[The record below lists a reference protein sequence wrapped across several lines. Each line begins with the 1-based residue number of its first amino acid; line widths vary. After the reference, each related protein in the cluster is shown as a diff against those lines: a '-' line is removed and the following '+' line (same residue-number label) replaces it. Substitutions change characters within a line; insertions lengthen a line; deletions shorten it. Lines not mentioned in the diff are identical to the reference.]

1 MKTLSEAVC
10 ISRER
15 TPHPSTDAIDG
26 TIIQS
31 RAPIFALT
39 TAFTCAL
46 TACFLS
52 WRGSWLCSA
61 TFMTISALMGLWQ
74 IRIAYDAPTLVVHG
88 PIVILY
94 RRGVTAGSFVLSD
107 LSITEGFLGVVVA
120 LFALVLAGS
129 VLGGL
134 GLSCDLQ
141 TSLSLHL
148 SPAQCLFLGM
158 LGVWLAG
165 AGVSLSYLDLPR
177 RKALLRCGSK
187 RPRVIYFDDRNQ
199 RDQLRI
205 SLRALKLEE
214 VMLRVGLVRETDSHH
229 DDGDGTPR

>member
-1 MKTLSEAVC
+1 M
-10 ISRER
+10 SREP
-15 TPHPSTDAIDG
+15 TPQPPTETIDG
-26 TIIQS
+26 TIMQC
-31 RAPIFALT
+31 RAPIFPLT

-61 TFMTISALMGLWQ
+61 TFMSITALMGLWQ
-74 IRIAYDAPTLVVHG
+74 IRIAYNAPTLVAHG

-94 RRGVTAGSFVLSD
+94 RMGITDGSFVLSD
-107 LSITEGFLGVVVA
+107 LSIAEGYLGIVVSFFVLA
-120 LFALVLAGS
+120 LAGS
-129 VLGGL
+129 VLGAL
-134 GLSCDLQ
+134 GLSGDLQ
-141 TSLSLHL
+141 TSLPLHL
-148 SPAQCLFLGM
+148 SPTQRLFLGM
-158 LGVWLAG
+158 SGVWLAG

-177 RKALLRCGSK
+177 RKALLRGKSK
-187 RPRVIYFDDRNQ
+187 RSRVIYFDDRSQ

>member
-15 TPHPSTDAIDG
+15 TPHPSTDTIDG

-46 TACFLS
+46 TACLLS

-61 TFMTISALMGLWQ
+61 TFMSISVLMGLWQ
-74 IRIAYDAPTLVVHG
+74 IRIAYDAPTVVVHG

-94 RRGVTAGSFVLSD
+94 RRGITAGSFVLSD
-107 LSITEGFLGVVVA
+107 LSITEGFLGIVVTII
-120 LFALVLAGS
+120 ALVLAAS
-129 VLGGL
+129 VLGAL
-134 GLSCDLQ
+134 GLSYDLQ
-141 TSLSLHL
+141 TSLPLHL
-148 SPAQCLFLGM
+148 SPTQRLFLGM
-158 LGVWLAG
+158 SGIWLG
-165 AGVSLSYLDLPR
+165 GVGLSLSYLDLPR
-177 RKALLRCGSK
+177 RKALLRGGLK
-187 RPRVIYFDDRNQ
+187 RPRVVYFDNRSQ
-199 RDQLRI
+199 RDQFRI

-214 VMLRVGLVRETDSHH
+214 VMLRVGLVCETDSHH
-229 DDGDGTPR
+229 DDGNGTPR

>member
-15 TPHPSTDAIDG
+15 TPHPSTDTIDG

-94 RRGVTAGSFVLSD
+94 RRGITAGSFVLSD
-107 LSITEGFLGVVVA
+107 LSITEGFVGIVVA
-120 LFALVLAGS
+120 LFVLALAGS
-129 VLGGL
+129 VLGAL
-134 GLSCDLQ
+134 GFSRDLQ
-141 TSLSLHL
+141 TSLPLHL
-148 SPAQCLFLGM
+148 SPTQRLFLGM
-158 LGVWLAG
+158 SGVWLAG

-177 RKALLRCGSK
+177 RKALLRGGSK
-187 RPRVIYFDDRNQ
+187 RPRVIYFDNRNQ
-199 RDQLRI
+199 RNQLRI
-205 SLRALKLEE
+205 SLRALKLQE
-214 VMLRVGLVRETDSHH
+214 VMLRVGLVETDSHH
-229 DDGDGTPR
+229 DGTPR

>member
-15 TPHPSTDAIDG
+15 NPHLSMDTIDG

-46 TACFLS
+46 TACLLS

-61 TFMTISALMGLWQ
+61 AFMSISALMGLWQ
-74 IRIAYDAPTLVVHG
+74 IRIAYDAPTVEIHG

-94 RRGVTAGSFVLSD
+94 RRGITAGSFVLSD
-107 LSITEGFLGVVVA
+107 LSITEGFLGIVVT
-120 LFALVLAGS
+120 LIALVLAAS
-129 VLGGL
+129 VLGAL
-134 GLSCDLQ
+134 GLSRDLQ

-148 SPAQCLFLGM
+148 SATQGLFLRM
-158 LGVWLAG
+158 SGVWLTG
-165 AGVSLSYLDLPR
+165 VGVSLSYLDLPR
-177 RKALLRCGSK
+177 RKALLRGGSK

-199 RDQLRI
+199 RDELRI
-205 SLRALKLEE
+205 CLRVRQLEE
-214 VMLRVGLVRETDSHH
+214 VMLRVGLVSETDSHH
-229 DDGDGTPR
+229 DDGDGPAQ

>member
-10 ISRER
+10 MSRER
-15 TPHPSTDAIDG
+15 TPQPPTDTIDG
-26 TIIQS
+26 TVIQC
-31 RAPIFALT
+31 RAPIFPLT

-61 TFMTISALMGLWQ
+61 TCMSIAALMGLWQ
-74 IRIAYDAPTLVVHG
+74 IRIAYNAPTLVAHG

-94 RRGVTAGSFVLSD
+94 RRGITDRSFVLSD
-107 LSITEGFLGVVVA
+107 LSIAEGSLGMVVA
-120 LFALVLAGS
+120 LFVLALAGT
-129 VLGGL
+129 VLGAL

-141 TSLSLHL
+141 TSLPLHL
-148 SPAQCLFLGM
+148 SPAQRLFLGM
-158 LGVWLAG
+158 SGVWLAG

-177 RKALLRCGSK
+177 RKALLRGGLK
-187 RPRVIYFDDRNQ
+187 RPRAIYFDNRNQ
-199 RDQLRI
+199 RDQLRT

-214 VMLRVGLVRETDSHH
+214 VMLRVGLVRETDAHH
-229 DDGDGTPR
+229 DGTPQ

>member
-15 TPHPSTDAIDG
+15 TPHPSTDTIDG

-52 WRGSWLCSA
+52 CRGSWLCSG

-94 RRGVTAGSFVLSD
+94 RRGITDGSLVLGD
-107 LSITEGFLGVVVA
+107 LSITEGSLGIVVA
-120 LFALVLAGS
+120 LFVLALAGS
-129 VLGGL
+129 VLGAL

-148 SPAQCLFLGM
+148 SPTQRLFLGM
-158 LGVWLAG
+158 LGAWLVG

-187 RPRVIYFDDRNQ
+187 RPRVIYFDNRNQ

-214 VMLRVGLVRETDSHH
+214 VMRRVGLVHETDSHR
-229 DDGDGTPR
+229 DDADGTPR